1 VFRGVLLLLAGVTDK
16 ILESIEMIKLV
27 MCLHRRPDITREQF
41 QDYWLNKH
49 GPFFQKNAA
58 VMRSKRYVQCHTI
71 DSQLNDAMRNSRGMQ
86 PEFDGVAE
94 VWFESEEDLME
105 AMTTPEMQKLSAA
118 LLEDEASFIDHSR
131 SSAFL
136 VRDHEF

>member
-1 VFRGVLLLLAGVTDK
+1 
-16 ILESIEMIKLV
+16 MIKLI
-27 MCLHRRPDITREQF
+27 MCLHRRENITRAEF
-41 QDYWLNKH
+41 QDYWPNNH

-58 VMRSKRYVQCHTI
+58 IMRSKRYVQGHTI
-71 DSQLNDAMRNSRGMQ
+71 DSPLNDAMKTSRNMQ
-86 PEFDGVAE
+86 PEFDGLAE

-105 AMTTPEMQKLSAA
+105 AMSTPEMEELSAA
-118 LLEDEASFIDHSR
+118 LLEDEATFIDHSR